1 MIHGVGTDIVEVE
14 RMAERLERMGER
26 WASRILTESELLVYR
41 SIKTKAH
48 FLAKRYAAKEA
59 AVKAMGVAFRD
70 GISLRHLDVKNDE
83 SGKPYLVFSGRALEL
98 KNELKV
104 GDCHLSLSDEKAY
117 AVAFVVAERQL
128 DNL

>member
-26 WASRILTESELLVYR
+26 WASRILTDSEMLTYR
-41 SIKTKAH
+41 SVKTQSH

-70 GISLRHLDVKNDE
+70 GISLRHLEVKNDD
-83 SGKPYLVFSGRALEL
+83 SGKPYLLFSGRALEL
-98 KNELKV
+98 KNALKI
-104 GDCHLSLSDEKAY
+104 GDCHLSLSDEKEY

-128 DNL
+128 EKV